1 MLGLRVRVWLLRVLR
16 VVVLSRRG
24 RLACVGGGVVGI
36 VGVHCG
42 EENHSR
48 RRAERG
54 RCEGLRRNGGGEIY
68 IVNGGGRRDG
78 LGNKPVDIR
87 CRLGADRRDVSSA
100 VRLTWP
106 DENGIA
112 APFAVRERH
121 AVRPMRDST
130 RSSGRRGREL
140 ESSCPPSA
148 HSKHKPSPKVRP
160 SLASS
165 LDTPRQASIVVRG
178 ASPLASPS
186 LSPVFSVSLAPSQY
200 RSPDSLSRDG
210 HRSARSCTPG
220 PPRLQALARR
230 VPPTGGTSRVL
241 GHSSCFAVL
250 GPDALTSV
258 R

>member
-1 MLGLRVRVWLLRVLR
+1 MSRRRLGGARRIGLCLGLVRAELLVVGLRVRVWLLRVLR

-24 RLACVGGGVVGI
+24 CLACVGGGVVWI
-36 VGVHCG
+36 VGVHG
-42 EENHSR
+42 RQENHSR

-54 RCEGLRRNGGGEIY
+54 SGEGRRRNGGGEIY
-68 IVNGGGRRDG
+68 IVDGGGTPGG

-140 ESSCPPSA
+140 ESSCPPSP

-165 LDTPRQASIVVRG
+165 LDVLRG
-178 ASPLASPS
+178 RL
-186 LSPVFSVSLAPSQY
+186 
-200 RSPDSLSRDG
+200 RSWYAG
-210 HRSARSCTPG
+210 
-220 PPRLQALARR
+220 RL
-230 VPPTGGTSRVL
+230 P
-241 GHSSCFAVL
+241 
-250 GPDALTSV
+250 
-258 R
+258 